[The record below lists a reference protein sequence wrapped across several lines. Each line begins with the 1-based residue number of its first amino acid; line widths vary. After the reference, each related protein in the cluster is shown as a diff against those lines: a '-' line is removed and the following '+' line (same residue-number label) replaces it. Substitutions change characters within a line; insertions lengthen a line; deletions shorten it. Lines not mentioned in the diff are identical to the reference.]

1 MLKNKDCDKPSNYTR
16 VLCLIGILL
25 SSYALYV
32 EYKTSVNHRREDEG
46 VEIEEFQALCDIEAI
61 GASCSSV
68 FSLPEGRLL
77 SYFSIVP
84 NEHFLDVPN
93 AALGF
98 FYYTAVLLIEQF
110 FYRKYGYGCIDFVS
124 MPQITVAFNSAAMS
138 SSIFLAIKLIQ
149 LKELCVLCWTTHL
162 INSLL
167 LVHYTRRMRSLQRN
181 VVKEKEKSK

>member
-1 MLKNKDCDKPSNYTR
+1 MLHCIHELKWIGCHITDCSSFQKVTSSCIYPTLQLTNYDGYSNSLNFFALTLLFFHKN
-16 VLCLIGILL
+16 
-25 SSYALYV
+25 
-32 EYKTSVNHRREDEG
+32 
-46 VEIEEFQALCDIEAI
+46 
-61 GASCSSV
+61 SSV